1 MIKAYKIIRPLRHG
15 QNGKL
20 YKFRPG
26 DTVPPNFFPEE
37 ILSDL
42 LQWKIVEPVKVNE
55 EEQGVPKAPKAAKKL
70 ESLKDITSM
79 TAAQAKELINA
90 EVSTSNLEKYK
101 DQELGSHKPRKSVL
115 DFIDSRM
122 KELTGYEA

>member
-1 MIKAYKIIRPLRHG
+1 MIESYLIKRPLRHG
-15 QNGKL
+15 QNGKV

-26 DTVPPNFFPEE
+26 ATVPPNFFTKD

-42 LQWKIVEPVKVNE
+42 SKQKIVEPIRVDE
-55 EEQGVPKAPKAAKKL
+55 EVQGIPKAPKASKEL
-70 ESLKDITSM
+70 EGLKDVTSM

-90 EVSTSNLEKYK
+90 EVSTTNLEKYK

-115 DFIDSRM
+115 DFIDSRIT
-122 KELTGYEA
+122 ELTGYEA